1 MVTKSGPRTYTP
13 VEDVQGGQ
21 VLEAR
26 AGGVVGVA
34 AAGSVKV
41 VGVGLT
47 DAQPP
52 ASLKTGPV
60 NGVLNASQLPTT
72 VAVAYG
78 GIETLVVYAGAA
90 TFGDRLV
97 AAAAGKVDVADADT
111 DPRAVIGICTAP
123 AGVSPG
129 KTGLARIN

>member
-13 VEDVQGGQ
+13 GEVVQGGQ

-34 AAGSVKV
+34 AAGSVTV

-52 ASLKTGPV
+52 AELQTGPV
-60 NGVLNASQLPTT
+60 NGVLNASPLPDK
-72 VAVAYG
+72 VAVAYA

-90 TFGDRLV
+90 AFGDRLV
-97 AAAAGKVDVADADT
+97 AAAAGAVDVAAEES
-111 DPRAVIGICTAP
+111 DPRAIVGICTAP
-123 AGVSPG
+123 AGVAAG

>member
-60 NGVLNASQLPTT
+60 NGVLNASPLPTT